1 MLDKLPKDILGK
13 YEELRFILSNKTLN
27 KLSIIKNCLNTRMVV
42 NLNAADEVYAD
53 IYKNLNDEI
62 DEQWN
67 DLTSLKT
74 IYVPEPAGYY
84 EARISTDE
92 NDSTV
97 KHINGISLCEA
108 ELSQILLFDIE
119 INTKADI
126 LREDYTIPTTF
137 YNEEH
142 PEASLLNRLLEKAP
156 HYNIGYVT
164 LSLRTVQKTYTFDSI
179 SLYDALIEISDEM
192 KCLFQFDSI
201 TRTINVYD
209 LQYYCNH
216 CGHREDNM
224 SACPNCGSHEIIKP
238 YGKETSIYLSKENVA
253 ESLTLEDNSD
263 QMKNCFKLK
272 AGDAL
277 MTATIKNL
285 NPNGSDYIYYF
296 SEETKKDMPADLSL
310 KLTEYDDLHSF
321 YMNDYHLQLNEEIIG
336 TYNHLIK
343 KYNDHKYAS
352 YKYNNNNE
360 KVLTDNNFIE
370 IDNSIS
376 GFNNIIQL
384 FYSNIDFKYYLESS
398 LLPTIL
404 KEEQTAQIELEKV
417 LTKGISPIGLSKV
430 TSSTSQQTAESAIRN
445 YINFI
450 LDKGYI
456 ADIQSESFDFLGE
469 NASEID
475 ECRWRGKLHI
485 YKNSN
490 KEDTI
495 LSSTLTIII
504 NNDYE
509 TYLKQKIEKEL
520 SDNEEYGSIYDIIN
534 ISYSETDTEFKNALI
549 YYSKNRLQ
557 AFFDAYEA
565 ALNILADLGQGQ
577 YGASFYESFYL
588 PYFNRKNSIQYEL
601 ELRTS
606 ELETIDIL
614 STDIEEIKSTI
625 SGNLNLKNYLGEELW
640 KVFNAYRRED
650 TYENTH
656 YISTN
661 LDNAKLI
668 KLANEF
674 IDIAK
679 KELIKSATRQV
690 TLSGTFQNF
699 LGIEAFKNAV
709 DHLEMGCWLRIG
721 IDDKVYK
728 VRLISFE
735 VSLDE
740 QDSLSLTFSNVIHI
754 HNILSDIQSILNS
767 AKSMSTNY
775 SYVTHQ
781 ATQGAD
787 GNAVVQD
794 WLKDG
799 LDLTKLKIFND
810 KKRKVTTDKNGLTL
824 RAYDDI
830 TNAYEPEQM
839 KLTETSILL
848 TDDDWKTV
856 KTAIGKYWYI
866 DPITNERK
874 STYGINAETLI
885 GRLIIG
891 ESVKLSNKNG
901 TMIFDEN
908 GLTLNSL
915 NKNGKYRKVFTI
927 QKDGVDKL
935 YIDDNGN
942 IVVNNAKVSGEI
954 SALSGLVGGWKI
966 QNNKLSAS
974 KTYTK
979 DGINNVDSAEITS
992 DNGGMLV
999 FDKTATSS
1007 SSNLSNK
1014 SIYHCTLGGG
1024 ALEINYKYSETIGS
1038 TIHTYETGTNFT
1050 GGGVYLLTNGQV
1062 IGSLSYNPAT
1072 GQSVMQADKII
1083 GSISQ
1088 GSLESLKDNI
1098 EIFGNAT
1105 DILKKSSIYKYKLK
1119 TNKSRGLLKE
1129 NYGFVI
1135 GKKYNTPEEV
1145 LAETKDSIELYSM
1158 AAINWQATK
1167 ELIDIIDKMNERINY
1182 LEKEIK
1188 QINEK
1193 GV

>member
-164 LSLRTVQKTYTFDSI
+164 LSLRKVQKTYTFDSI

-352 YKYNNNNE
+352 YKYNDNNE

-376 GFNNIIQL
+376 GFNNILQL

-469 NASEID
+469 NASGID

-520 SDNEEYGSIYDIIN
+520 SDDEEYGSIYDIIN

-557 AFFDAYEA
+557 SFLDAYEA

-709 DHLEMGCWLRIG
+709 DQLEMGCWLRIG

-810 KKRKVTTDKNGLTL
+810 KNRKVTTDKNGLTL

-866 DPITNERK
+866 DPTTNERK
-874 STYGINAETLI
+874 ASYGINAETLI

-891 ESVKLSNKNG
+891 ESLKLSNKNG

-915 NKNGKYRKVFTI
+915 NKNGKYQKVFTI

-942 IVVNNAKVSGEI
+942 IVVNDIKATGEI
-954 SALSGLVGGWKI
+954 EATSGSIGNWIIDNSVLSTTLETDKETRHYTTSSKIDGRKGGLISFSHIIKDNNPEWPNSTEESMILSPTSGFIINYGFYERNARREASTRISGYGISIGANANGGTFMINPGDW
-966 QNNKLSAS
+966 LSYLDCYGVKA
-974 KTYTK
+974 
-979 DGINNVDSAEITS
+979 VEITQ
-992 DNGGMLV
+992 
-999 FDKTATSS
+999 T
-1007 SSNLSNK
+1007 
-1014 SIYHCTLGGG
+1014 
-1024 ALEINYKYSETIGS
+1024 
-1038 TIHTYETGTNFT
+1038 
-1050 GGGVYLLTNGQV
+1050 
-1062 IGSLSYNPAT
+1062 
-1072 GQSVMQADKII
+1072 
-1083 GSISQ
+1083 
-1088 GSLESLKDNI
+1088 SLEEIKDNI
-1098 EIFGNAT
+1098 TLFNGAT
-1105 DILKKSSIYKYKLK
+1105 NIIKKSDIYEYDLK
-1119 TNKSRGLLKE
+1119 DLLKNDIHE
-1129 NYGFVI
+1129 KKYGFVI
-1135 GKKYNTPEEV
+1135 GERYRTPKEV
-1145 LAETKDSIELYSM
+1145 ISKNDSINQYSM

-1167 ELIDIIDKMNERINY
+1167 ELIHIIDKMNERINY